1 MTKNKFIEQVYEIA
15 FGDDA
20 INREFTDEE
29 VITELMRLSDLTL
42 CRHITKQETCDCPI
56 GQCVNQ

>member
-1 MTKNKFIEQVYEIA
+1 MTKNEFIEQVYEIA

-20 INREFTDEE
+20 INREFTDEQ

-42 CRHITKQETCDCPI
+42 CRHITKQETCGCQL